1 MSVPTRPGDIP
12 HNVPLRDLCVT
23 YDRHALRIVEH
34 RHGIGRPLTTERR
47 LGHAL
52 AALAYQH
59 ALAERALYS
68 RWSIATDALAA
79 GASLD
84 TVGAAMGWLNT
95 GDRVGDALRWWA
107 GDQHRQ
113 GLMDDARRDEVLRL
127 AGGGQGGAR

>member
-1 MSVPTRPGDIP
+1 MSLPTRPGDIP
-12 HNVPLRDLCVT
+12 HNVPLRDLVVT

-47 LGHAL
+47 LSHAL

-59 ALAERALYS
+59 ALAERALHS

-84 TVGAAMGWLNT
+84 TVGAAMGGLEV
-95 GDRVGDALRWWA
+95 RFALIRWAHW
-107 GDQHRQ
+107 QHRE

-127 AGGGQGGAR
+127 ADGQGGAR

>member
-1 MSVPTRPGDIP
+1 MSVPTRPSDIP
-12 HNVPLRDLCVT
+12 HTVPLRDLVVT

-47 LGHAL
+47 LSHAL

-59 ALAERALYS
+59 ALAERVLYS

-84 TVGAAMGWLNT
+84 TVGAAMGGLES
-95 GDRVGDALRWWA
+95 DEVRFELRRWA
-107 GDQHRQ
+107 GDQYRE
-113 GLMDDARRDEVLRL
+113 GLMDDARRDEVRRL
-127 AGGGQGGAR
+127 ADGQGGAR

>member
-1 MSVPTRPGDIP
+1 MSLPTRPGDIP
-12 HNVPLRDLCVT
+12 HNVPLRDLVVT

-47 LGHAL
+47 LSHAL

-84 TVGAAMGWLNT
+84 TVSAAMGGMAT
-95 GDRVGDALRWWA
+95 GELQFALRRWA
-107 GDQHRQ
+107 SDQHRQ

-127 AGGGQGGAR
+127 VTGQGGAR

>member
-1 MSVPTRPGDIP
+1 MSCLPTRPGDIP
-12 HNVPLRDLCVT
+12 HSILLRGLAVA

-59 ALAERALYS
+59 ALAERVLYS
-68 RWSIATDALAA
+68 RCSIATDALAA

-84 TVGAAMGWLNT
+84 TVGAAMGGLEV
-95 GDRVGDALRWWA
+95 RFALIRWAHW
-107 GDQHRQ
+107 QHRE

-127 AGGGQGGAR
+127 AGDQRGAR